1 MKNNYLNFKF
11 NSKSFLF
18 IQLVFLLGIVFS
30 VNAQVMV
37 PFAQRTSQYTPT
49 KKIYNVK
56 GDFTMMGNTNLTLQN
71 YGVTTNNNSNTMVYV
86 DVDGNSIAGL
96 GGTPTFNSSAA
107 TLSLSTENGAVP
119 SCSRIVYAGLYW
131 TGRAD
136 QSGTASNT
144 FSVTKSFSNGSQSV
158 NNDYNVIHNGSIT
171 NTSYTLTVSRGGSTG
186 NFYPIYTFSNGTNSY
201 VFNYTNNTGA
211 AQVTMSLNGATATN
225 IPVTVAVS
233 GTIATAT
240 LTSAYSISDATV
252 ALLIKNL
259 VRSTSLTLNT
269 SNTQLNSNANVN
281 VSGTISASV
290 SYTKNFDKRKIMFK
304 GPGSSAYTQFTA
316 ASTDIYYPT
325 TTGDYIYSSYAEVTD
340 YVRQNGLGE
349 YLAADIALRDGNGG
363 GTGYSG
369 GWGLI
374 VVYEN
379 SKMKYRDVTIF
390 DGHAYIVSSNTT
402 PFDLP
407 VSGFNTVQT
416 GNVGVK
422 LGLMASEGDIG
433 LTGDYFSIQKNS
445 DATYLSLSD
454 SANSTTNFFNSSVN
468 TGGNLRNPNLAN
480 NTGIDIHMFDVP
492 NTSNSVI
499 GNSQT
504 STNFRYGTSGDT
516 YAIFS
521 IAMAVDAYVPEPE
534 NILTATAINSVPVT
548 TPPYSVL
555 PGQDTSFNVNI
566 KNFGTEAI
574 NNYKLVVP
582 IPFNASYVAGSA
594 VGNIYF
600 SPLPVPNTITFDPTL
615 GATGSIVWDFGTL
628 PLLSNTNTL
637 LASLTF
643 KLRATTD
650 CSILSN
656 SSCGNTILVNGVSSG
671 VGAITGTVLSNKP
684 FIQGYT
690 QNGNCSGEPIAQS
703 ISMNINAT
711 NYVTAN
717 CQNTPL
723 VRNFNFCNSS
733 TTVAATQIS
742 PNFPLGTLF
751 YNQYPVTTS
760 AIQYTDSNPFPLVS
774 GSTTTYYAIPP
785 NSSGCNFP
793 FTISK
798 CAIIDAINDNY
809 SNINCT
815 STGVIGNVLSNDL
828 LNNVVVPSNLVTFTL
843 LTGSNPNIS
852 FDSSGN
858 VTVTSGIAAGTYVF
872 TYKICENANSSNCDT
887 ATVTIIVKDETAPVI
902 ATLPSP
908 TTISCPTV
916 PSFSQAFAS
925 DTCSSVS
932 LTFNDVRTNGTC
944 LGNYSITRTWTAT
957 DSSGNTSTA
966 SQIIN
971 VIDTTAPVINSL
983 PSVSTINYPSIP
995 QFTQATAVDACGT
1008 AILTYNDVNTPGRC
1022 AGNYSIT
1029 RTWTATDSCGN
1040 SSTASQTINVQDLTG
1055 SQIPKPS
1062 LQCYQSATFNLA
1074 TCSWDVTGTQ
1084 PTAPA
1089 VLCYQT
1095 ATWNPTSC
1103 QYDITGT
1110 QPTAPAVLC
1119 YQTATWNPTSCQYDV
1134 TGEQPVAPTVL
1145 CYQTATWNPTS
1156 CQYDVTGEQPTA
1168 PTVLC
1173 YQTATWNPTSCQYDV
1188 TGTQPTAPAVLCYQT
1203 ATWNPTSCQYDVTG
1217 TQPTAPAVLCYQ
1229 TATWNPTSCQYDVTG
1244 TQPTPPTVLCY
1255 QTATWN
1261 PTSCQYDVTGT
1272 QPTAPAVLCYQTAT
1286 WNATSCQY
1294 DIIGT
1299 QPTAPAVL
1307 CYQTATWNPTSCQYD
1322 ITGTQPTAP
1331 AVLCY
1336 QTATWNPTS
1345 CDYDVTGHDT
1355 TAPIFVGT
1363 LPTATLVL
1371 ECSAVPIAPV
1381 LTATDVCGTVT
1392 VSYNQVRVD
1401 GSCANTYTLTRT
1413 WIATDNYGNQTVF
1426 VQTINVQDTV
1436 APQLATPYPSV
1447 LNVTCNAIP
1456 AVPQLQF
1463 TDDCSSAPIT
1473 TVFNEST
1480 STVASDGTYIITRI
1494 WTVIDVCGNS
1504 RQYTQKINVTIS
1516 NFIQTTSVSSQCND
1530 DNSLLVDTINLLDT
1544 QFPGVTSST
1553 GTWSVNPPTTGLNP
1567 ITGIFLP
1574 LGVPVGNYVV
1584 TYNNNDPVC
1593 PSTVAITIPIDA
1605 SCFVDPCNTLNIH
1618 NAVTPNGDGMN
1629 EYFDIENITEDCY
1642 KENTVEIY
1650 NRWGVLVF
1658 DVTNYDNSTKVF
1670 RGMSEG
1676 RATVKQSS
1684 ELPSGTYFYIL
1695 KYKGSEGNY
1704 TTKNGYLYLS
1714 R

>member
-566 KNFGTEAI
+566 KNLGTEAI

-774 GSTTTYYAIPP
+774 GSTITYYAIPP

-1084 PTAPA
+1084 PTAP
-1089 VLCYQT
+1089 
-1095 ATWNPTSC
+1095 
-1103 QYDITGT
+1103 
-1110 QPTAPAVLC
+1110 
-1119 YQTATWNPTSCQYDV
+1119 
-1134 TGEQPVAPTVL
+1134 
-1145 CYQTATWNPTS
+1145 
-1156 CQYDVTGEQPTA
+1156 
-1168 PTVLC
+1168 TVLC

-1203 ATWNPTSCQYDVTG
+1203 ATWNPTSCQYDV
-1217 TQPTAPAVLCYQ
+1217 
-1229 TATWNPTSCQYDVTG
+1229 
-1244 TQPTPPTVLCY
+1244 
-1255 QTATWN
+1255 
-1261 PTSCQYDVTGT
+1261 
-1272 QPTAPAVLCYQTAT
+1272 
-1286 WNATSCQY
+1286 
-1294 DIIGT
+1294 
-1299 QPTAPAVL
+1299 
-1307 CYQTATWNPTSCQYD
+1307 
-1322 ITGTQPTAP
+1322 TGTQPTAP

-1494 WTVIDVCGNS
+1494 WTVTDVCGNS